1 MGIYDTQK
9 GYDQWETVLDLIIMD
24 NDDNKRIDSNQ
35 GKLFVPLILPNPSSS
50 EDENDGD
57 IRDTQEGGVGTTI
70 DDGNNGRQCQ

>member
-35 GKLFVPLILPNPSSS
+35 GKLFVPLISSNPSSS